1 MIEIIAGRANMIIR
15 SAKLEDLKEIANI
28 ENCCF
33 PKAEAASKEALKE
46 RIEAFKDCFFV
57 AETEEK
63 IVGFINGCISN
74 DNTIQDE
81 AYESIRYHDP
91 SGKYQMVFGLDVLP
105 DYQHQG
111 IAQRLMYH
119 FIKTAKNRGQLG
131 IVLTCKEHLIGF
143 YEQFG
148 FVNEGKSASTH
159 GFVTW
164 YDMRLLF

>member
-1 MIEIIAGRANMIIR
+1 MIIR
-15 SAKLEDLKEIANI
+15 SAKPKDLESIAHI

-33 PKAEAASKEALKE
+33 PKAEAASKVALKE
-46 RIEAFKDCFFV
+46 RIDAFKDCFFV
-57 AETEEK
+57 AEREGE

-74 DNTIQDE
+74 DDTIQDE

-91 SGKYQMVFGLDVLP
+91 NGKYQMVFGLDVLP
-105 DYQHQG
+105 IYQHQG
-111 IAQRLMYH
+111 IAQKLMYH
-119 FIKTAKNRGQLG
+119 FIQVAKNKEKIG
-131 IVLTCKEHLIGF
+131 IVLTCKERLIGF

-159 GFVTW
+159 GNVTW

>member
-1 MIEIIAGRANMIIR
+1 MVEIIAGRANMIIR
-15 SAKLEDLKEIANI
+15 SAKPEDLEEIANI

-46 RIEAFKDCFFV
+46 RIEAFEDCFFV
-57 AETEEK
+57 AEIEGKT
-63 IVGFINGCISN
+63 VGFINGCISN
-74 DNTIQDE
+74 KDTIQDE
-81 AYESIRYHDP
+81 AYESVCYHEP
-91 SGKYQMVFGLDVLP
+91 HGKYQMVFGLDVLP

-111 IAQRLMYH
+111 IAQQLMHH
-119 FIKTAKNRGQLG
+119 FIKTAKNRGQIG
-131 IVLTCKEHLIGF
+131 VVLTCKERLIGF

-148 FVNEGKSASTH
+148 FVNEGKSASAH